1 MLTQSNGNRQ
11 KVILFASTSTDVRGG
26 ADQLDEA
33 GRAVLQLLNGA
44 AGVAEENNR
53 RVLDRAR
60 KLWHQLHAAENR
72 IAELEGEVA
81 TYRQKAERAEQWLD
95 RVYAEIEYRFL
106 A

>member
-1 MLTQSNGNRQ
+1 MLAQSNGSRQ
-11 KVILFASTSTDVRGG
+11 KVILFAPTSSNVRGV
-26 ADQLDEA
+26 ADQLDEV

-44 AGVAEENNR
+44 AGVSEENNR

-81 TYRQKAERAEQWLD
+81 TYRQKAERVEQWLD

>member
-1 MLTQSNGNRQ
+1 MLTQSNGSRQ
-11 KVILFASTSTDVRGG
+11 KVILFAPTSTDVRGV
-26 ADQLDEA
+26 ADQLDEV

-44 AGVAEENNR
+44 AAVAEENNR
-53 RVLDRAR
+53 LVLNRAR
-60 KLWHQLHAAENR
+60 KLWHQLHVAENR

-95 RVYAEIEYRFL
+95 RVYAEIENRFL